1 MALESY
7 LKMFARLRRAPNVI
21 FSELTKR
28 KAPHKPLLLLSVI
41 DLIREGVI
49 SSPVIDVTGDLVELN
64 DLFTSYWRR
73 VVPLGH
79 SSSIAFPFSRLNGE
93 PFWTLLSTDG
103 QEVDARRLNINSVT
117 QLRRHAC
124 SARIDAVLYA
134 LLDDDV
140 SRVALR
146 QVLLES
152 HFSSEGQQLLD
163 DQITINDQAYTYSR
177 VLYQQSHQPM
187 VQEVVKAEQYK
198 PVARDQGFR
207 RIVVKTYDH
216 RCALCGLRIVTPE
229 GHTAVDAA
237 HIVPWSKSQN
247 DDIRNGMALCKLCH
261 WAFDEGMLGVSQDY
275 TVIASRQ
282 IGVDPNVP
290 GILQTLPGR
299 NILFPSERELW
310 PALEYLE
317 AHRIASRLNG

>member
-7 LKMFARLRRAPNVI
+7 LKMFAQLRRAPNAV
-21 FSELTKR
+21 FPELTKR
-28 KAPHKPLLLLSVI
+28 KAPHKPLLLLAVI
-41 DLIREGVI
+41 DLVGQGVI

-64 DLFTSYWRR
+64 DLFNSYWRR
-73 VVPLGH
+73 IVPLGH

-93 PFWTLLSTDG
+93 PFWSLLTSDG

-117 QLRRHAC
+117 QLRQHAL
-124 SARIDAVLYA
+124 AAQIDSELFA
-134 LLDDDV
+134 LMTEAS
-140 SRVALR
+140 SRQALR
-146 QVLLES
+146 HVLLES
-152 HFSSEGQQLLD
+152 HFSKEGQQVLAE
-163 DQITINDQAYTYSR
+163 QIAVNDQAYSYSQT
-177 VLYQQSHQPM
+177 LYEKSHQPM
-187 VQEVVKAEQYK
+187 VQEAVEAEQYK
-198 PVARDQGFR
+198 PAARDQGFR

-275 TVIASRQ
+275 RVVASRQ
-282 IGVDPNVP
+282 IGLDPNVP

-299 NILFPSERELW
+299 NILFPIENELW
-310 PALEYLE
+310 PAQEYL
-317 AHRIASRLNG
+317 AQHRREFRLNS